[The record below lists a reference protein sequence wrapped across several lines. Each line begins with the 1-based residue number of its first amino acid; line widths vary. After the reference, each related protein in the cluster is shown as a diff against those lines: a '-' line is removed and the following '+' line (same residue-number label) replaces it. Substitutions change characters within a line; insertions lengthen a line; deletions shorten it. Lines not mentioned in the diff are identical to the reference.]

1 MAELRFPLVRYSGC
15 GHPVGTAIYM
25 TWQQAAAFTLIGLM
39 MAAFVW
45 GRFRYDLV
53 AMVTLLVAV
62 LIGLVPAD
70 KAFSGFSDDIIAIIA
85 SALVVSAA
93 VARSGIVERVLKPLA
108 PWLTRTGAQVIVLTG
123 TVALLSGFVKNIGAL
138 AMLMPVAFQLARKN
152 ETSPSML
159 LMPMAFGSLLGGIVT
174 LVGTSPNILVSRVRQ
189 EITGEPFAMF
199 DFAPV
204 GIPLAIAGVIFL
216 AVGWRLLPKNRKGAA
231 SIEAAFNLE
240 GYTTEAVV
248 QPKTDTVG
256 KTVAQLEKLSGSD
269 VEVLIVVRKGGR
281 RFAPTDGTELR
292 AGDTL
297 LLEGEPDALQRVVA
311 DAKLKLA
318 TASTRKSKKELDTP
332 ADDRGVMEAV
342 IGEDSALLGSN
353 AMTARLYHK
362 HGLALLAVSRAGE
375 RVTSQLRSVRFKS
388 GDVVV
393 LRGNLNEMPEALG
406 ELGLLPL
413 AARTIPLGE
422 TQRSLLPVGVLAVA
436 MLLVAFGYLPI
447 AIAFF
452 GTAVLLM
459 LFRSITLKEAYAA
472 VDWPILILIGA
483 LIPVSDTLRTTGGTE
498 IIAALL
504 SRAGDYLNGPAALV
518 AIMVAAMAVTPF
530 LNNAATVLVM
540 GPIAAAFAQ
549 KLGYRPDPFLMAVA
563 IGAACDFL
571 TPIGHQSNTLV
582 MGPGGYR
589 FGDYWRLGLP
599 LSLLVIAIGV
609 PLIAFF
615 WPLAR

>member
-1 MAELRFPLVRYSGC
+1 
-15 GHPVGTAIYM
+15 M
-25 TWQQAAAFTLIGLM
+25 TWQQAAAFGLIGLM

-53 AMVTLLVAV
+53 AMVTLLAAV
-62 LIGLVPAD
+62 LIGIVPAD

-93 VARSGIVERVLKPLA
+93 VARSGVVERVLKPIA
-108 PWLTRTGAQVIVLTG
+108 PWLTNTTAQVVVLAG
-123 TVALLSGFVKNIGAL
+123 TVAALSGFVKNIGAL
-138 AMLMPVAFQLARKN
+138 AMLMPVAFALARKN
-152 ETSPSML
+152 ETSPSVY

-199 DFAPV
+199 DFTPV
-204 GIPLAIAGVIFL
+204 GLILAVAGLAFL
-216 AVGWRLLPKNRKGAA
+216 AVGWRLLPKGRKGAS

-248 QPKTDTVG
+248 QPRTETVG
-256 KTVAQLEKLSGSD
+256 KTVGQLEKLSGQD
-269 VEVLIVVRKGGR
+269 VEVLMLVRKGGR
-281 RFAPTDGTELR
+281 RYAPTEKTELR
-292 AGDTL
+292 AGDVL
-297 LLEGEPDALQRVVA
+297 LLEGEPDALERIVV

-318 TASTRKSKKELDTP
+318 TASSRKSRKETDTP
-332 ADDRGVMEAV
+332 ADDLGVMEAV
-342 IGEDSALLGSN
+342 VTEGSALAGSN
-353 AMTARLYHK
+353 AQQAKLYHK
-362 HGLALLAVSRAGE
+362 RGVSLLAVSRAGA
-375 RVTSQLRSVRFKS
+375 RITSQLRSVRLRA

-393 LRGNLNEMPEALG
+393 LRGNLSDMPEALG
-406 ELGLLPL
+406 ELNLLPL
-413 AARTIPLGE
+413 AERSQPLGN
-422 TQRSLLPVGVLAVA
+422 TRRSVVPIAVLAAA

-452 GTAVLLM
+452 GTAVVLL
-459 LFRSITLKEAYAA
+459 LLRSLTLKEAYAA
-472 VDWPILILIGA
+472 VEWPILILIGA
-483 LIPVSDTLRTTGGTE
+483 LIPVSDALRSTGGTE

-504 SRAGDYLNGPAALV
+504 SQAGDYLNGYTALLL
-518 AIMVAAMAVTPF
+518 IMAAAMGVTPF

-540 GPIAAAFAQ
+540 GPIAAAFAA
-549 KLGYRPDPFLMAVA
+549 KLGYRPEPFLMAVA

-599 LSLLVIAIGV
+599 LSILVLALGV
-609 PLIAFF
+609 PLIALF
-615 WPLAR
+615 WPLAK

>member
-1 MAELRFPLVRYSGC
+1 
-15 GHPVGTAIYM
+15 M
-25 TWQQAAAFTLIGLM
+25 TWQQAAAFALIGLM
-39 MAAFVW
+39 MVAFVW

-93 VARSGIVERVLKPLA
+93 VARSGIVERLLKPLA
-108 PWLTRTGAQVIVLTG
+108 PWLTKTGAQVIVLTG

-204 GIPLAIAGVIFL
+204 GIVLAVAGVAFLAI
-216 AVGWRLLPKNRKGAA
+216 GWRLLPKNRKGAP

-318 TASTRKSKKELDTP
+318 TASNRKSKKELDTP

-353 AMTARLYHK
+353 AMSARLYHK

-375 RVTSQLRSVRFKS
+375 RVTSQLRSVRFKA

-422 TQRSLLPVGVLAVA
+422 TRRSLLPVGVLAVA
-436 MLLVAFGYLPI
+436 MLLVALGYLPI

-452 GTAVLLM
+452 GTAVLLL

-518 AIMVAAMAVTPF
+518 AIMIAAMAVTPF

-615 WPLAR
+615 WPLVR

>member
-1 MAELRFPLVRYSGC
+1 
-15 GHPVGTAIYM
+15 M
-25 TWQQAAAFTLIGLM
+25 TWQQAAAFGLIGLM

-53 AMVTLLVAV
+53 AMVALLSAV
-62 LIGLVPAD
+62 LIGIVPAD

-93 VARSGIVERVLKPLA
+93 VARSGIVERALKPMA
-108 PWLTRTGAQVIVLTG
+108 PWLTNTTAQVIVLSG
-123 TVALLSGFVKNIGAL
+123 TVAALSGFVKNIGAL
-138 AMLMPVAFQLARKN
+138 AMLMPVAFALARKN
-152 ETSPSML
+152 ETSPSYF

-189 EITGEPFAMF
+189 EITGEPFQMF

-204 GIPLAIAGVIFL
+204 GIVLTLAGLAFL
-216 AVGWRLLPKNRKGAA
+216 AVGWRLLPKGRKGAA

-248 QPKTDTVG
+248 QAKTDTVG
-256 KTVAQLEKLSGSD
+256 KTVAQLEKLSGLD
-269 VEVLIVVRKGGR
+269 VEVLVMVRKNGR
-281 RFAPTDGTELR
+281 RYVPSENTELR
-292 AGDTL
+292 AGDRL
-297 LLEGEPDALQRVVA
+297 LLEGEPEALERVVG

-318 TASTRKSKKELDTP
+318 TASSRKSKKETDTP
-332 ADDRGVMEAV
+332 ADDLGVMEAV
-342 IGEDSALLGSN
+342 VTEGSQLAGSN
-353 AMTARLYHK
+353 AMQSKLYHK
-362 HGLALLAVSRAGE
+362 YGVTLLALSRAGA
-375 RVTSQLRSVRFKS
+375 RVTSQLRSVRLRP

-393 LRGNLNEMPEALG
+393 LRGSLSDMPEVLG

-413 AARTIPLGE
+413 AERTQPLGN
-422 TQRSLLPVGVLAVA
+422 TRRSLMPIVVLSCA

-452 GTAVLLM
+452 GTAVILL
-459 LFRSITLKEAYAA
+459 LIRSLTLKEAYAA
-472 VDWPILILIGA
+472 VEWPILILIGA
-483 LIPVSDTLRTTGGTE
+483 LIPVSDALRATGGTE

-504 SRAGDYLNGPAALV
+504 SQTGDYLNGYTALLL
-518 AIMVAAMAVTPF
+518 IMAAAMAVTPF

-540 GPIAAAFAQ
+540 GPIAAAFAS
-549 KLGYRPDPFLMAVA
+549 KLGYRPEPFLMAVA

-599 LSLLVIAIGV
+599 LSLIVLTLGV
-609 PLIAFF
+609 PLIALV
-615 WPLAR
+615 WPLTK

>member
-1 MAELRFPLVRYSGC
+1 
-15 GHPVGTAIYM
+15 M
-25 TWQQAAAFTLIGLM
+25 TWQQSAAFGLIALM

-62 LIGLVPAD
+62 LIGVVPAD

-93 VARSGIVERVLKPLA
+93 VARSGIVERLLKPIS
-108 PWLTRTGAQVIVLTG
+108 PWLTNTTMQVVVLSA
-123 TVALLSGFVKNIGAL
+123 TVAALSGFVKNIGAL
-138 AMLMPVAFQLARKN
+138 AMLMPVAFALARKT
-152 ETSPSML
+152 ETSPSFY

-189 EITGEPFAMF
+189 EITGEPFHMF
-199 DFAPV
+199 DFTPV
-204 GIPLAIAGVIFL
+204 GVVLAVAGIAFL
-216 AVGWRLLPKNRKGAA
+216 AVGWRLLPKGRKGAS

-248 QPKTDTVG
+248 QAKTDTVG
-256 KTVAQLEKLSGSD
+256 KTVAQLEKLSGND
-269 VEVLIVVRKGGR
+269 VEVLMVVRKGGR
-281 RFAPTDGTELR
+281 RYAPTESTVLR
-292 AGDTL
+292 ANDVL
-297 LLEGEPDALQRVVA
+297 LLEGEPDALQRIVT

-318 TASTRKSKKELDTP
+318 TASSRKSKKETDTP
-332 ADDRGVMEAV
+332 ADDLGVMEAV
-342 IGEDSALLGSN
+342 VSEGSAIAGSN
-353 AMTARLYHK
+353 AQQAKLYHK
-362 HGLALLAVSRAGE
+362 YGVTLLAVSRAGE
-375 RVTSQLRSVRFKS
+375 RVTSQLRSVRLRT

-393 LRGNLNEMPEALG
+393 LRGNLSEMPDMLG

-413 AARTIPLGE
+413 AERSQPLGN
-422 TQRSLLPVGVLAVA
+422 TRRSILPVAVLAIA
-436 MLLVAFGYLPI
+436 MLLVALGYLPI

-452 GTAVLLM
+452 GTAVVLLLM
-459 LFRSITLKEAYAA
+459 RSLTLKEAYTA
-472 VDWPILILIGA
+472 VEWPILILIGA
-483 LIPVSDTLRTTGGTE
+483 LIPVSDALRSTGGTE
-498 IIAALL
+498 VIASLL
-504 SRAGDYLNGPAALV
+504 SQAGDYLNGYTALLM
-518 AIMVAAMAVTPF
+518 IMAAAMAVTPF

-540 GPIAAAFAQ
+540 GPIAAAFAS
-549 KLGYRPDPFLMAVA
+549 KLGYKPDPFLMAVA

-599 LSLLVIAIGV
+599 LSILVLAVGV
-609 PLIAFF
+609 PLIALF

>member
-1 MAELRFPLVRYSGC
+1 M
-15 GHPVGTAIYM
+15 
-25 TWQQAAAFTLIGLM
+25 
-39 MAAFVW
+39 
-45 GRFRYDLV
+45 
-53 AMVTLLVAV
+53 
-62 LIGLVPAD
+62 
-70 KAFSGFSDDIIAIIA
+70 
-85 SALVVSAA
+85 
-93 VARSGIVERVLKPLA
+93 
-108 PWLTRTGAQVIVLTG
+108 
-123 TVALLSGFVKNIGAL
+123 
-138 AMLMPVAFQLARKN
+138 
-152 ETSPSML
+152 
-159 LMPMAFGSLLGGIVT
+159 
-174 LVGTSPNILVSRVRQ
+174 
-189 EITGEPFAMF
+189 
-199 DFAPV
+199 
-204 GIPLAIAGVIFL
+204 
-216 AVGWRLLPKNRKGAA
+216 
-231 SIEAAFNLE
+231 
-240 GYTTEAVV
+240 
-248 QPKTDTVG
+248 
-256 KTVAQLEKLSGSD
+256 
-269 VEVLIVVRKGGR
+269 RKGGR

-318 TASTRKSKKELDTP
+318 TASNRKSKKELDTP

-353 AMTARLYHK
+353 AMSARLYHK

-375 RVTSQLRSVRFKS
+375 RVTSQLRSVRFKA

-422 TQRSLLPVGVLAVA
+422 TRRSLLPVGVLAVA
-436 MLLVAFGYLPI
+436 MLLVALGYLPI

-452 GTAVLLM
+452 GTAVLLL

-518 AIMVAAMAVTPF
+518 AIMIAAMAVTPF

-615 WPLAR
+615 WPLVR

>member
-1 MAELRFPLVRYSGC
+1 
-15 GHPVGTAIYM
+15 M
-25 TWQQAAAFTLIGLM
+25 TWQQSAAFGLIALM
-39 MAAFVW
+39 MAAFIW

-53 AMVTLLVAV
+53 AMVALLVAV

-108 PWLTRTGAQVIVLTG
+108 PWLTNTSVQVAVLAG
-123 TVALLSGFVKNIGAL
+123 TVAALSGFVKNIGAL
-138 AMLMPVAFQLARKN
+138 AMLMPVAFQLARKT
-152 ETSPSML
+152 ETSPSVY

-174 LVGTSPNILVSRVRQ
+174 LVGTSPNILVSRVREQ
-189 EITGEPFAMF
+189 ITGEPFSMF
-199 DFAPV
+199 DFTPV
-204 GIPLAIAGVIFL
+204 GLVLAVVGLVFL
-216 AVGWRLLPKNRKGAA
+216 AFGWRLLPTGRKGAA

-240 GYTTEAVV
+240 GYTTEVVV
-248 QPKTDTVG
+248 QPKTETVG
-256 KTVAQLEKLSGSD
+256 KTVAQLEKLSGNE

-281 RFAPTDGTELR
+281 RYAPADGTELR
-292 AGDTL
+292 AGDVL
-297 LLEGEPDALQRVVA
+297 LLEGEPDALERVVL

-318 TASTRKSKKELDTP
+318 TGGKKKSKRETDTP
-332 ADDRGVMEAV
+332 ADDLGVIEAV
-342 IGEDSALLGSN
+342 VAEGSALAGST
-353 AMTARLYHK
+353 AAHARLYHK
-362 HGLALLAVSRAGE
+362 HGITLLAVSRAGE
-375 RVTSQLRSVRFKS
+375 RVTSQLRSVRLRP

-393 LRGNLNEMPEALG
+393 LRGNMNEIPESLG

-413 AARTIPLGE
+413 A
-422 TQRSLLPVGVLAVA
+422 QRSLPLGNTRRSIMPVLVLAGA
-436 MLLVAFGYLPI
+436 MILVALGYLPI

-452 GTAVLLM
+452 GCAVVLL
-459 LFRSITLKEAYAA
+459 LIRSLTLKEAYAA
-472 VDWPILILIGA
+472 IEWPILILIGA

-498 IIAALL
+498 VIASLL
-504 SRAGDYLNGPAALV
+504 STAGDYLNGPAALV
-518 AIMVAAMAVTPF
+518 MIMVAAMAVTPF

-599 LSLLVIAIGV
+599 LSFLVVIVGV